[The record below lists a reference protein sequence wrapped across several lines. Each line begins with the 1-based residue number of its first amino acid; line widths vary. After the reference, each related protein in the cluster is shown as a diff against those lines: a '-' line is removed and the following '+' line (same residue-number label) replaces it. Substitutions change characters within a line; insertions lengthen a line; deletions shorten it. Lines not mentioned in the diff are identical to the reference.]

1 MRKYL
6 LSIEDLMG
14 PAAEG
19 LWEQAFYGVDS
30 ERRQKAE
37 RLGAKRPRAAC
48 LGAGLL
54 LQLALREALEAD
66 GCGQGPAAYPGDF
79 REAGGAFC
87 GGPEGFTVCGLLE
100 RLGGRP
106 PLPLTFRYGGRGKP
120 YLREYPFFFNLS
132 HSGSFCI
139 CALSGEE
146 VGADIQQHRPGA
158 GMRIAKRSFS
168 GCGPGRKPMESLRER
183 GLPVRREWICCR
195 RRHWGPG
202 FRKAAC
208 PEEKG
213 YYGRN
218 IVFPDTVFLF
228 AVIHRKQAWNSYGPR
243 GHETRGNPPGR

>member
-19 LWEQAFYGVDS
+19 LWERAFYRVDS

-100 RLGGRP
+100 RLGGRA

-158 GMRIAKRSFS
+158 GMRIAKRYFAGRETAALEECKEGGDALFFRLWTRKEAYGKLTGEGIAGAAGMDLLPEAALGTGLSESCLPGGKRLLWEEYCIPGYSISF
-168 GCGPGRKPMESLRER
+168 
-183 GLPVRREWICCR
+183 CR
-195 RRHWGPG
+195 
-202 FRKAAC
+202 
-208 PEEKG
+208 
-213 YYGRN
+213 Y
-218 IVFPDTVFLF
+218 
-228 AVIHRKQAWNSYGPR
+228 S
-243 GHETRGNPPGR
+243 